1 MSFDIVIPTSG
12 RPSLARTLAALAGDD
27 GPAPGRI
34 VVVDD
39 RRAPAGPLPASA
51 GIVVPGP
58 GRGPA
63 AARNAG
69 LRATRATW
77 VVFLDDDVV
86 PAPGWRAAL
95 AADLR
100 RLPADVAGSQGRL
113 EVPLPP
119 GRRPTGWERNV
130 TGLAHARWATADMAY
145 RRGALE
151 AAGGFDE
158 AFGRAY
164 REDADLALRLLAGG
178 WRLVRGTRRTVHRV
192 GPAGLGVSLRLQAG
206 NADDVLMRRRHGRG
220 WREPAGAP
228 PGRRPRHV
236 AVTGALALTLSPKL
250 PSRVRGAA
258 AAAWLLGT
266 AELVAARVLPG
277 PRTPRE
283 VTRMLATSALLPP
296 LAVAHAARGAWR
308 HRAARPARPAAPPP
322 PAAVLF
328 DRDGTLVVDVPY
340 NGDPA
345 RVVPMPGAREAVARL
360 RARGVRVGVITNQS
374 GVARGL
380 LDPAQ
385 VADVALRID
394 ELVGPMDVWQVCP
407 HGPEDGCGCR
417 QPAPGL
423 VLRAAGALGLEP
435 GRCVVVG
442 DIGADV
448 EAAAA
453 AGAASVLVPNG
464 STRPEEI
471 TAAPRVAPDLL
482 AAVAELLPAEAG
494 G

>member
-1 MSFDIVIPTSG
+1 
-12 RPSLARTLAALAGDD
+12 
-27 GPAPGRI
+27 
-34 VVVDD
+34 
-39 RRAPAGPLPASA
+39 
-51 GIVVPGP
+51 
-58 GRGPA
+58 
-63 AARNAG
+63 
-69 LRATRATW
+69 
-77 VVFLDDDVV
+77 
-86 PAPGWRAAL
+86 
-95 AADLR
+95 
-100 RLPADVAGSQGRL
+100 
-113 EVPLPP
+113 
-119 GRRPTGWERNV
+119 
-130 TGLAHARWATADMAY
+130 
-145 RRGALE
+145 
-151 AAGGFDE
+151 
-158 AFGRAY
+158 
-164 REDADLALRLLAGG
+164 
-178 WRLVRGTRRTVHRV
+178 
-192 GPAGLGVSLRLQAG
+192 
-206 NADDVLMRRRHGRG
+206 
-220 WREPAGAP
+220 
-228 PGRRPRHV
+228 
-236 AVTGALALTLSPKL
+236 
-250 PSRVRGAA
+250 VRGAA

-283 VTRMLATSALLPP
+283 GTRMLATSALLPP
-296 LAVAHAARGAWR
+296 LAVAHAARGAWLT
-308 HRAARPARPAAPPP
+308 RAARPARPAAPPP